1 MAVNQCRP
9 VPCGRVG
16 QHGDVQPAG
25 PDAPGGAV
33 HRPDPLRWLWYAFGG
48 ALPRRYGRW
57 VLHDTTTRT
66 WVLRHLA
73 RALVQM
79 AVPIGLVL
87 LLVPGPF
94 WIRGMAATGGL
105 LLGLIFSFAYM
116 TETVEHRLVRA
127 GYPAGTAAAAHQ
139 RSAEQRES
147 EASVRRRE
155 AAAKRA
161 SRYRAR
167 SGR

>member
-1 MAVNQCRP
+1 M
-9 VPCGRVG
+9 
-16 QHGDVQPAG
+16 QPAG
-25 PDAPGGAV
+25 SDASGGAV
-33 HRPDPLRWLWYAFGG
+33 RRPGPLRWLWYAFGG
-48 ALPRRYGRW
+48 ALPRRYSAW

-94 WIRGMAATGGL
+94 WIRTMAAIGGL

-127 GYPAGTAAAAHQ
+127 GYPAGTAAAAHH
-139 RSAEQRES
+139 RAAEERES
-147 EASVRRRE
+147 QASVRRRE
-155 AAAKRA
+155 AAARRA
-161 SRYRAR
+161 ARYRAR
-167 SGR
+167 LGR